1 MKKSSIFQYR
11 TNWIPAKMKSTTIKS
26 ARVGDAHMDIL
37 AINLAMGLEK
47 YPRVDDLL
55 NMTVR
60 QFARNVSSIFE
71 STEKMKLAKFK
82 TFDECSSKFIS
93 APSNNNP
100 NLYSECTDTPIFCDQ
115 CHVQELFFQANHAIR
130 RLNSKTPHSFHKKCR
145 DKVFEPEVDSW
156 TLLHNAQSKW
166 ITAMKVSIH
175 KLRNINKYL
184 FSVLAKKR
192 KDSQSSIH
200 KQFC

>member
-1 MKKSSIFQYR
+1 MSVENVNDDTPVLDRSNDSGIDQPTITNEVRPLCFCFIKKLITFQYR
-11 TNWIPAKMKSTTIKS
+11 TNWIPAKMKSTAIKS

-82 TFDECSSKFIS
+82 TFDECSSKF
-93 APSNNNP
+93 
-100 NLYSECTDTPIFCDQ
+100 
-115 CHVQELFFQANHAIR
+115 FQLCSTII
-130 RLNSKTPHSFHKKCR
+130 LICSF
-145 DKVFEPEVDSW
+145 
-156 TLLHNAQSKW
+156 
-166 ITAMKVSIH
+166 M
-175 KLRNINKYL
+175 
-184 FSVLAKKR
+184 
-192 KDSQSSIH
+192 
-200 KQFC
+200 